1 MPRYGI
7 KVWSKDVLKNP
18 DFFNE
23 AAEAVK
29 NGTFGYIELFAIPDS
44 FNETQSLIAPAIKGS
59 RRSLPE
65 RNNPPVPQYR
75 RQPDCRRKPSVNMLV
90 NTCAPPWQHTG

>member
-29 NGTFGYIELFAIPDS
+29 TELSVILS
-44 FNETQSLIAPAIKGS
+44 FLQFRIVSM
-59 RRSLPE
+59 
-65 RNNPPVPQYR
+65 
-75 RQPDCRRKPSVNMLV
+75 KPNL
-90 NTCAPPWQHTG
+90 

>member
-44 FNETQSLIAPAIKGS
+44 SM
-59 RRSLPE
+59 
-65 RNNPPVPQYR
+65 
-75 RQPDCRRKPSVNMLV
+75 KPNL
-90 NTCAPPWQHTG
+90 

>member
-23 AAEAVK
+23 AAVAVK
-29 NGTFGYIELFAIPDS
+29 NGTFGYIELFAIPDRKS
-44 FNETQSLIAPAIKGS
+44 TRLNSSHDRQS
-59 RRSLPE
+59 RM
-65 RNNPPVPQYR
+65 
-75 RQPDCRRKPSVNMLV
+75 PSS
-90 NTCAPPWQHTG
+90 A

>member
-23 AAEAVK
+23 AAVAVK
-29 NGTFGYIELFAIPDS
+29 NGTFGYIELLQFRTVS
-44 FNETQSLIAPAIKGS
+44 M
-59 RRSLPE
+59 
-65 RNNPPVPQYR
+65 
-75 RQPDCRRKPSVNMLV
+75 KPNL
-90 NTCAPPWQHTG
+90 

>member
-44 FNETQSLIAPAIKGS
+44 FNETQSLVWTREIRNLKLPIKRNLKIPAD
-59 RRSLPE
+59 LPT
-65 RNNPPVPQYR
+65 Y
-75 RQPDCRRKPSVNMLV
+75 
-90 NTCAPPWQHTG
+90 